1 MGNTRN
7 TGRAPGGAHAV
18 EGGITHGPADAVHRR
33 SPARRAVDH
42 RAVRALRR
50 LPEDRLQVDRP
61 LPAPRAGRS
70 GGGLAPPAALAE
82 SNSRGDRERDP
93 RRPAAT
99 SALGWQEAAG
109 AAAQAA
115 SAVEPAGAL
124 DGLRHPEPPREG
136 ASATPAPPPGPSGEA
151 DESGPRVLR
160 G

>member
-61 LPAPRAGRS
+61 LPSPRAGRP
-70 GGGLAPPAALAE
+70 GGSLATPAALAE
-82 SNSRGDRERDP
+82 SDPRGDRERDP

-99 SALGWQEAAG
+99 PALGRQEAPG

-115 SAVEPAGAL
+115 SPVEPAGAL
-124 DGLRHPEPPREG
+124 DGLRHSEPPRDG
-136 ASATPAPPPGPSGEA
+136 ASATPPSSPGPSGEA
-151 DESGPRVLR
+151 DEPGPRAE
-160 G
+160 